1 MKLKK
6 IKSIKKIQSEER
18 YDIEVEDN
26 HNYFANNILVH
37 NCRCLAHI
45 TKAGVELISRQGTKF
60 LGLEHIEKS
69 LHTLHKKYGD
79 IILDGEL
86 FSKSISFQEIM
97 SLIRKSKNL
106 SEESQ
111 KIEYWVYDIVDE
123 TKTFHERCTQY
134 SHMVQGLSYVRE
146 TPTQMAKSEDQV
158 FVKHKKFI
166 KDGYEGS
173 IVRTLNGKYKINGRS
188 SDLLKLKD
196 FMDEEFEII
205 GWKTGKG
212 KFASVPT
219 FIMKTAE
226 GTEFEGVPVGTQEQR
241 EQYLKDAKSYIGKKA
256 TVRFFEYTTSVSK
269 VPRFPVIYDL
279 DRKE

>member
-6 IKSIKKIQSEER
+6 IKSIKKIESEER
-18 YDIEVEDN
+18 YDIEVEGN

-37 NCRCLAHI
+37 NCRCLAKI
-45 TKAGVELISRQGTKF
+45 TKSGVELISRQGTKF

-79 IILDGEL
+79 IIFDGEL
-86 FSKSISFQEIM
+86 FSKEISFQEIM

-106 SEESQ
+106 SEDSK
-111 KIEYWVYDIVDE
+111 KIEYWVYDILDTE
-123 TKTFHERCTQY
+123 KTFHERHIQY
-134 SHMVQGLSYVRE
+134 SHMIQGLSYVRE

-158 FVKHKKFI
+158 FIKHKKFT

-173 IVRTLNGKYKINGRS
+173 IIRTLNGKYKINGRS

-212 KFASVPT
+212 KFTNIPT
-219 FIMKTAE
+219 FIMKTAD
-226 GTEFEGVPVGTQEQR
+226 GTEFDGVPIGTQEQR
-241 EQYLKDAKSYIGKKA
+241 EQYLKNAKSYIGKKA
-256 TVRFFEYTTSVSK
+256 TVRFFEYTTSASK